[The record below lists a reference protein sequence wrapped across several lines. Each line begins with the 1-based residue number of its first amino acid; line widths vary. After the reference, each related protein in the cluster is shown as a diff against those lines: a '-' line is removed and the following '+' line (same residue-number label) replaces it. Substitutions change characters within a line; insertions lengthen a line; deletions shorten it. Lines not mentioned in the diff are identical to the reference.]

1 MNKYFFH
8 SLCTHQY
15 QLFAGAARSAF
26 SCTDGTLQDFYDKS
40 LIKAIKFVSHL
51 TQDLKAFPHF
61 LHITHKV
68 NSLLVY
74 FDHFAAEL

>member
-40 LIKAIKFVSHL
+40 LIKAIKFVSH
-51 TQDLKAFPHF
+51 
-61 LHITHKV
+61 
-68 NSLLVY
+68 
-74 FDHFAAEL
+74 